1 MLDSIINL
9 MAFKQDEREKS
20 ARCTCERHED
30 RTVGTGLTKKAEGRS
45 VLTRSVATH
54 DIVTSVFPVH

>member
-1 MLDSIINL
+1 MR
-9 MAFKQDEREKS
+9 ERR
-20 ARCTCERHED
+20 ARAVRVRHED